1 MRRTVLLAVLLL
13 CTCLWICSCDAPSE
27 ILTVEMHDPY
37 LSDHPMLVSVIFPAE
52 TAGEMPQF
60 QIGGDQYTVQRLPT
74 DDDPRFHLRCEDG
87 AWEAHLYVNGFYD
100 DAAVI
105 MLQMLPVPGSSDA
118 NDDRYHYMEYLWTSE
133 AEPFLPLQKWLE
145 TRNIINIET

>member
-60 QIGGDQYTVQRLPT
+60 QIGGDQYTVQHLPT
-74 DDDPRFHLRCEDG
+74 D
-87 AWEAHLYVNGFYD
+87 
-100 DAAVI
+100 
-105 MLQMLPVPGSSDA
+105 
-118 NDDRYHYMEYLWTSE
+118 DDRYHYMEYLWTSE

-145 TRNIINIET
+145 KTVGQP